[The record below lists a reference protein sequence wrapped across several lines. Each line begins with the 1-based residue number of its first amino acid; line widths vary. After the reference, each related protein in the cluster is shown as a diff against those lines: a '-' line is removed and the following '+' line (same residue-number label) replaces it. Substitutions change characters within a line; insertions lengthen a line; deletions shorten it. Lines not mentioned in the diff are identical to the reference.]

1 VAQDDAGG
9 GYDGSEMISQAQ
21 QRFLDKGRVAH
32 LATADRAGM
41 PHVVPVC
48 YAIEAGRL
56 YITIDEK
63 PKRRPQSLKRLANIL
78 ENPRAAIVVDRWDED
93 WTRLG
98 WVMLRG
104 SAEILCGGAEHDRA
118 QVLLKSRYRQ
128 LGSMALE
135 GLPVIALSIERVA
148 SWGNLAED

>member
-1 VAQDDAGG
+1 MFSAA
-9 GYDGSEMISQAQ
+9 EA
-21 QRFLDKGRVAH
+21 RFLERGRVAH

-48 YAIEAGRL
+48 YAIAAGRL

-63 PKRRPQSLKRLANIL
+63 PKRRPLALKRLANIL
-78 ENPRAAIVVDRWDED
+78 ENPKAAVVVDRWDED

-104 SAEILCGGAEHDRA
+104 AAEILRDGPEHTGAQA
-118 QVLLKSRYRQ
+118 LLKSRYPQ
-128 LGSMALE
+128 LAAMAIE
-135 GLPVIALSIERVA
+135 GLPVIALRVERVA
-148 SWGNLAED
+148 SWGNLAEG

>member
-1 VAQDDAGG
+1 
-9 GYDGSEMISQAQ
+9 MLSQTEE
-21 QRFLDKGRVAH
+21 RFLAGRRVAH

-48 YAIEAGRL
+48 YAIAAGRL

-63 PKRRPQSLKRLANIL
+63 PKRRPLALKRLANIL
-78 ENPRAAIVVDRWDED
+78 ENPNAAVVVDRWDED

-104 SAEILCGGAEHDRA
+104 AAEILRDGPEHARA
-118 QVLLKSRYRQ
+118 QALLKSRYPQ
-128 LGSMALE
+128 LAAMALE
-135 GLPVIALSIERVA
+135 GLPVIALRVERVA
-148 SWGNLAED
+148 SWGNLAEG

>member
-1 VAQDDAGG
+1 MV
-9 GYDGSEMISQAQ
+9 SEAEA
-21 QRFLDKGRVAH
+21 RFLESGRVAH

-48 YAIEAGRL
+48 YAVEGGRL

-78 ENPRAAIVVDRWDED
+78 ENPKAAIVVDRWDED
-93 WTRLG
+93 WARLG

-104 SAEILCGGAEHDRA
+104 AAEILREGPEHARA
-118 QVLLKSRYRQ
+118 QALLKSRYPQ
-128 LGSMALE
+128 LLPMALE
-135 GLPVIALSIERVA
+135 GLPVIALRVERVA
-148 SWGNLAED
+148 SWGNLAEG

>member
-1 VAQDDAGG
+1 ML
-9 GYDGSEMISQAQ
+9 SEAEA
-21 QRFLDKGRVAH
+21 RFLETGRVGR

-48 YAIEAGRL
+48 YAVAGDRL

-63 PKRRPQSLKRLANIL
+63 PKRRPRALKRLANIL
-78 ENPRAAIVVDRWDED
+78 ENPKAAVVVDRWDED
-93 WTRLG
+93 WARLG

-104 SAEILCGGAEHDRA
+104 PAEILDGGEEHDRA
-118 QVLLKSRYRQ
+118 QALLRARYPQ
-128 LGSMALE
+128 LAAMAIE
-135 GLPVIALSIERVA
+135 GLPVIALTLERVA